1 MYALNTEGCNSNCL
15 LYRSFD
21 QGRTWWPTVLP
32 FSWSGSL
39 ALRSVDAREIYAWS
53 NTMMWRSI
61 DGGNRWT
68 QLDTPTGH
76 SQSRRITVHTGRC
89 CVARSDLHSDGRPEL
104 RKRRI
109 VPVQDKGA
117 NWRLI
122 SEWVPGITHLT
133 VAGDPPTIYLAWR
146 SGKSNGLQWS
156 RDGGRSWNSP
166 RDETTGDIANWRVND
181 FTTDISES
189 DTLYAAMA
197 GKGVFSISTLNPRE
211 HTVLWSSDTVE
222 LEVQSIATH
231 PSDPGVLAIRTT
243 DGLLITSDAGASWI
257 PLHQAGYQIE
267 NVSYPRLPEGVNGP
281 VVTTGSPWT
290 ICIGSV
296 NGVWCHRGG

>member
-1 MYALNTEGCNSNCL
+1 M
-15 LYRSFD
+15 
-21 QGRTWWPTVLP
+21 LP

-68 QLDTPTGH
+68 QLDTPTGIANPGV
-76 SQSRRITVHTGRC
+76 SPFIRAVAVSPEAIYIATADQNSESGGLFQS
-89 CVARSDLHSDGRPEL
+89 
-104 RKRRI
+104 
-109 VPVQDKGA
+109 QDKGA

-166 RDETTGDIANWRVND
+166 RDETTGAIANWRVND

>member
-1 MYALNTEGCNSNCL
+1 MLYENGEFERIRPHLTPLECGIIFDSIPEGAISRKVGL
-15 LYRSFD
+15 I
-21 QGRTWWPTVLP
+21 W
-32 FSWSGSL
+32 GS
-39 ALRSVDAREIYAWS
+39 
-53 NTMMWRSI
+53 
-61 DGGNRWT
+61 
-68 QLDTPTGH
+68 
-76 SQSRRITVHTGRC
+76 
-89 CVARSDLHSDGRPEL
+89 
-104 RKRRI
+104 
-109 VPVQDKGA
+109 
-117 NWRLI
+117 RLI
-122 SEWVPGITHLT
+122 
-133 VAGDPPTIYLAWR
+133 R
-146 SGKSNGLQWS
+146 
-156 RDGGRSWNSP
+156 
-166 RDETTGDIANWRVND
+166 
-181 FTTDISES
+181 
-189 DTLYAAMA
+189 
-197 GKGVFSISTLNPRE
+197 LNPRE